1 MTEIF
6 FQFISVVKTNNGVAS
21 CKWKEEEE
29 NVTIKIASREGSNYI
44 EKVIAYILVVK
55 KRDKR
60 DNKKQIQTKTCP
72 PKLTQTLR

>member
-6 FQFISVVKTNNGVAS
+6 FQFISVAKTIANNGVAS

-60 DNKKQIQTKTCP
+60 DNKKQI
-72 PKLTQTLR
+72 

>member
-60 DNKKQIQTKTCP
+60 DNKKQI
-72 PKLTQTLR
+72 